1 MGGRCLVAVN
11 QKNQAVFRVDRNNLI
26 NSIYY
31 MQEQAFP
38 LLREEQGNQ
47 ARYRANRRRL
57 QGDHAMRD
65 YRPVGQWLIVSTWFL
80 SWP

>member
-1 MGGRCLVAVN
+1 
-11 QKNQAVFRVDRNNLI
+11 
-26 NSIYY
+26 

-47 ARYRANRRRL
+47 VRYRANRRRL

-65 YRPVGQWLIVSTWFL
+65 DRPVGQWLIVSTWFL

>member
-1 MGGRCLVAVN
+1 MGVGDWAGRWKRIGERGLVAVN
-11 QKNQAVFRVDRNNLI
+11 QKNQAVFGVDRNNLV

-31 MQEQAFP
+31 VQEQAFP

-65 YRPVGQWLIVSTWFL
+65 D
-80 SWP
+80 

>member
-1 MGGRCLVAVN
+1 LVAVN